1 MVHHRRITSM
11 MCTRQGRSCEMESH
25 SSGISMHTWLWAEA
39 RLGEGTVLADGRMY
53 GEGGRLCQQH
63 VPHSSPFVMADGL
76 KGLMAG
82 G

>member
-1 MVHHRRITSM
+1 
-11 MCTRQGRSCEMESH
+11 
-25 SSGISMHTWLWAEA
+25 MHTWLWAEA